1 MEPVPLR
8 STGKKG
14 EILLCVHDQSDLD
27 AVEPGQCAGVIVPSL
42 EFLTEAKRRGM
53 DCLTG
58 IVLQARDLIGEDVE
72 SHEWTPNLLID
83 SFKPFVRDAVRA
95 DADFIYVRNAGT
107 FRVLR
112 AAVLAVTDIS
122 DICILTELKVADD
135 EGCLSDNVSVLSALG
150 VLQRI
155 GVAGLLL
162 RGDDAEEL
170 ADTLTEIAPY
180 AHISIGLCSD
190 VQAVQTYAGSLPN
203 LEFFVTDR
211 PEQLKQLGLVMPE
224 IEEKEEPEEDP
235 DYFLASDGDQ
245 VHFVDATIDI
255 SDPIDLTEQFGETLL
270 DMEDEYSGAV
280 KLEINS
286 EEDVYFLAAYQY
298 MLTRAVCI
306 SAEDPELM
314 ETALRVFDGIAIYD
328 GTWEIDPERL
338 AYFRTKYGLIVL

>member
-8 STGKKG
+8 STGKQG
-14 EILLCVHDQSDLD
+14 EVMLCVQDQSELD
-27 AVEPGQCAGVIVPSL
+27 AIEPGQCAGVIVHSL
-42 EFLTEAKRRGM
+42 ELLAQAKAKL
-53 DCLTG
+53 DCSAG
-58 IVLQARDLIGEDVE
+58 IILEARDAVEEDVE
-72 SHEWTPNLLID
+72 SHDWTPDLLID
-83 SFKPFVRDAVRA
+83 SFKPQIRDAVRA

-112 AAVLAVTDIS
+112 AAVLAITDIS
-122 DICILTELKVADD
+122 DICILTELRLADD

-162 RGDDAEEL
+162 CGDDIGEL
-170 ADTLTEIAPY
+170 VKTLDEITPY
-180 AHISIGLCSD
+180 AHISVGLCTD
-190 VQAVQTYAGSLPN
+190 AGAVEVYADALPN
-203 LEFFVTDR
+203 LEFFVTERVD
-211 PEQLKQLGLVMPE
+211 QLEALRRILPD
-224 IEEKEEPEEDP
+224 IEEKDEPEEDP

-245 VHFVDATIDI
+245 AHFVDATIDI

-314 ETALRVFDGIAIYD
+314 EIALRVFDGIAIYD

-338 AYFRTKYGLIVL
+338 AYFRGKYGLIVL

>member
-1 MEPVPLR
+1 M
-8 STGKKG
+8 
-14 EILLCVHDQSDLD
+14 LCVHDQSELE
-27 AVEPGQCAGVIVPSL
+27 AIEPGQCAGVIVHSL
-42 EFLTEAKRRGM
+42 ELLAEAKRRL
-53 DCLTG
+53 DCSVG
-58 IVLQARDLIGEDVE
+58 IILQARDSIEEDVE
-72 SHEWTPNLLID
+72 AHEWTPNLLID
-83 SFKPFVRDAVRA
+83 SFKPQVRDAVRA

-112 AAVLAVTDIS
+112 AAVLAITDIS
-122 DICILTELKVADD
+122 DICIFAELKVADD

-162 RGDDAEEL
+162 RGDNAGEL
-170 ADTLTEIAPY
+170 VDTLAEIAPY
-180 AHISIGLCSD
+180 AHISIGLCTD
-190 VQAVQTYAGSLPN
+190 ATAIEVYADELPN

-211 PEQLKQLGLVMPE
+211 ADQLEALHRAMPE
-224 IEEKEEPEEDP
+224 IEEKDEPEEDP

-245 VHFVDATIDI
+245 AHFVDATIDI
-255 SDPIDLTEQFGETLL
+255 SDPIDLTEQFGETIL